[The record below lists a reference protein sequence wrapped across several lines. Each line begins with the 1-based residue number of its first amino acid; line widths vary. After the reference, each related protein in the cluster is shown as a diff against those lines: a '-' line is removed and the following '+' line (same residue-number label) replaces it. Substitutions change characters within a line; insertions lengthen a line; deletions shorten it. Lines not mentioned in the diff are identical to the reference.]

1 VGIALA
7 LVAGA
12 AGSEAGAQPARE
24 AAAGQVGYATLRHAP
39 TGFSVQAPR
48 GFGLSFRRGVYV
60 LRDAQ
65 LTMSFSRSV
74 TSVAPAQFGAALL
87 QQLGGTV
94 VSRGGT
100 VRQFSAQIDRSGRR
114 EAFVVARVGAQLAVT
129 TGSSPSARPLPL
141 AVVARVGASA
151 RGGVALRAPGGQ
163 SSSTAMPL
171 KEYRA
176 PDGGA
181 TALVPSEP
189 GWQIASSR
197 GVVEGSHPKR
207 GSFVFGSSISV
218 IVPGVAPGPVP
229 PNIVVHPF
237 VFSADALVQVI
248 PRFAPAISGVRIR
261 RVLLERVLPTFSSSA
276 VFLYDYRVN
285 GRPWTGVALIATDTP
300 QNYSNLSWLLYTT
313 AIGVP
318 RGTDPTV
325 GVGLLRSWRSW
336 NPSGAIAARNQR
348 IQQLLNDTNE
358 VWRQT
363 NEFRARTAD
372 RQSRDVGCLL
382 QGYYFIE
389 DNSRKY
395 DLPALPCGQVYVRGN
410 P

>member
-1 VGIALA
+1 
-7 LVAGA
+7 
-12 AGSEAGAQPARE
+12 
-24 AAAGQVGYATLRHAP
+24 
-39 TGFSVQAPR
+39 
-48 GFGLSFRRGVYV
+48 
-60 LRDAQ
+60 
-65 LTMSFSRSV
+65 MSFSRSV

-100 VRQFSAQIDRSGRR
+100 VRQFSAQIDCSGRR

-151 RGGVALRAPGGQ
+151 RGGVAIASPRRAEHLDRHAAEGVPGARRWGDRTRALRAGLADRQQSRSRRGLAPEEGVVRLRLGDLRHPARRGTGPGA
-163 SSSTAMPL
+163 T
-171 KEYRA
+171 EHRRA
-176 PDGGA
+176 P
-181 TALVPSEP
+181 V
-189 GWQIASSR
+189 
-197 GVVEGSHPKR
+197 
-207 GSFVFGSSISV
+207 
-218 IVPGVAPGPVP
+218 
-229 PNIVVHPF
+229 

-325 GVGLLRSWRSW
+325 GVGLLQSWRSW

-348 IQQLLNDTNE
+348 IQQLLSDTND